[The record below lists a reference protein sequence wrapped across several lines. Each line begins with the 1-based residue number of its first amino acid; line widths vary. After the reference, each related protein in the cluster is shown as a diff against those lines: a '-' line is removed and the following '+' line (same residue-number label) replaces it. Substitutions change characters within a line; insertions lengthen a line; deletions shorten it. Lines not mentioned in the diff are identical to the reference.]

1 MGNIFESRIIVNG
14 PETEMARFKAQVG
27 TVTPLG
33 SREGYVPS
41 PGEFAFRF
49 DERAAPEYL
58 YHHWVEGFPALTFD
72 ISVFRDDFDC
82 LDYWTDANGKLV
94 RGERWFAFR
103 DGSRIS
109 AEEAQALDDRAD
121 AETSRFFD
129 AIDQRPHNN
138 PEIEATARNLDSYM
152 RFRAEREDQRRQYMT
167 EASAPATLALDPRTL
182 EVIKSFS
189 RINEGLA
196 IQPGNVLTT
205 VAPRGGTLS
214 ARVVVPVTFPVSWAV
229 YDVKRFLAALA
240 TFERPKLTFVDGAQV
255 EIRGVDAAE
264 AGLVLHYPLCRPEF
278 IYTPKEKK
286 NVDPAFIFPMSRDRL
301 KLFADLGGNLHLPH
315 LVLTG
320 DGTTVYLSAADA
332 AKPDSVQVGGRMP
345 VGTSTRTFRL
355 VFAAD
360 DWRKVLWTSSIPTR
374 DGKSFD
380 AASYRVGVGI
390 YGEGGIA
397 HLVSEDEGKAQ
408 YFIGSRLVD
417 DARFGGRKVK

>member
-1 MGNIFESRIIVNG
+1 
-14 PETEMARFKAQVG
+14 
-27 TVTPLG
+27 
-33 SREGYVPS
+33 
-41 PGEFAFRF
+41 
-49 DERAAPEYL
+49 
-58 YHHWVEGFPALTFD
+58 
-72 ISVFRDDFDC
+72 
-82 LDYWTDANGKLV
+82 
-94 RGERWFAFR
+94 
-103 DGSRIS
+103 
-109 AEEAQALDDRAD
+109 
-121 AETSRFFD
+121 
-129 AIDQRPHNN
+129 
-138 PEIEATARNLDSYM
+138 
-152 RFRAEREDQRRQYMT
+152 MT
-167 EASAPATLALDPRTL
+167 EASVPATLALDPRTL

-286 NVDPAFIFPMSRDRL
+286 NVDLAFIFPMSRDRL

-315 LVLTG
+315 LVLTA

-332 AKPDSVQVGGRMP
+332 AKPDSIQVGGQMP

-355 VFAAD
+355 VFTAE
-360 DWRKVLWTSSIPTR
+360 DWHKVLWTSSIPAS
-374 DGKSFD
+374 DSKSFD

-390 YGEGGIA
+390 YGENGIA

-408 YFIGSRLVD
+408 YWIGTRIVD
-417 DARFGGRKVK
+417 DSKFGGKK

>member
-152 RFRAEREDQRRQYMT
+152 RFRAEREDQRY
-167 EASAPATLALDPRTL
+167 D
-182 EVIKSFS
+182 
-189 RINEGLA
+189 
-196 IQPGNVLTT
+196 
-205 VAPRGGTLS
+205 LS
-214 ARVVVPVTFPVSWAV
+214 PQF
-229 YDVKRFLAALA
+229 
-240 TFERPKLTFVDGAQV
+240 
-255 EIRGVDAAE
+255 
-264 AGLVLHYPLCRPEF
+264 
-278 IYTPKEKK
+278 
-286 NVDPAFIFPMSRDRL
+286 
-301 KLFADLGGNLHLPH
+301 FADGLYMGI
-315 LVLTG
+315 TG
-320 DGTTVYLSAADA
+320 FFGVTVEDGQLIEDAQQPELFCEWCGETVHD
-332 AKPDSVQVGGRMP
+332 
-345 VGTSTRTFRL
+345 
-355 VFAAD
+355 
-360 DWRKVLWTSSIPTR
+360 
-374 DGKSFD
+374 
-380 AASYRVGVGI
+380 
-390 YGEGGIA
+390 
-397 HLVSEDEGKAQ
+397 
-408 YFIGSRLVD
+408 
-417 DARFGGRKVK
+417 